1 MIVMNA
7 PFMGQFLEV
16 TFISPKSSDYV
27 HRDKAYQMLAEVMWL
42 RLSTL
47 DISIL
52 EKTIR
57 LDPSGLV

>member
-1 MIVMNA
+1 MFPRNR
-7 PFMGQFLEV
+7 
-16 TFISPKSSDYV
+16 

-42 RLSTL
+42 RLSAL

-57 LDPSGLV
+57 IELSGLV